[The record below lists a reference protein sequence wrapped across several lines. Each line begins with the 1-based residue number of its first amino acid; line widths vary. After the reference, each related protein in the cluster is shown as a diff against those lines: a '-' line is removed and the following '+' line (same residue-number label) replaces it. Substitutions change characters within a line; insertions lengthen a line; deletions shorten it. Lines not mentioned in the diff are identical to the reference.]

1 MEAATVNVA
10 ESADLMTNPKEN
22 LEETLQ
28 GVERILERSLTSCQ
42 LSTSAWSAT
51 TAPRFRDAIDSFLIL
66 RRRVS
71 AVSKDGPRA
80 SWFETR
86 ENALLTM
93 RNNQDRT
100 RTC

>member
-1 MEAATVNVA
+1 VAGGVNCACADVPKITKMEAATVNVA

-51 TAPRFRDAIDSFLIL
+51 TAPRFRELRQGID
-66 RRRVS
+66 
-71 AVSKDGPRA
+71 
-80 SWFETR
+80 W
-86 ENALLTM
+86 
-93 RNNQDRT
+93 
-100 RTC
+100 